1 MQKSIL
7 FCAERVRQGLGA
19 NIVGRLGESTGFSRR
34 PRKLTS
40 EITVWTLVTG
50 LASGSARTIS
60 DFVRLFVD
68 LTGESIW
75 YKAFHVRIANSRFPE
90 FLRQVLEELMGRFSF
105 PVLENRSPLLR
116 RFTDIVAHDG
126 SSFAVSDDLAADFP
140 GRFTKISPGAVE
152 VHCTY
157 SLMERQPEMI
167 AIAPDKEGERQFL
180 PNPEELAGKLL
191 LVDRGYL
198 SYPYF
203 DAVKAAGGDFIGHAR
218 EKRYTP
224 RILKCYRGLSDKKGV
239 VGKRLD
245 EIDLPNN
252 NVDLLVEGKD
262 SKMKRHSI
270 RLVLFYSA
278 RKKRHLR
285 LVTSLCPR
293 EFKPNV
299 VASLYRLRWQ
309 IELFFK
315 ECKSFTRLKKFQ
327 TKNPHIVEGL
337 IWASMIAILLRRFLL
352 HSAFRG
358 TGEYPSHFTSASM
371 TWTFLLQL
379 ARVALHGHRRTFN
392 KEIDRIFELLRNL
405 AQATNR
411 HRQTT
416 FDVLRIEPV
425 IGYG

>member
-1 MQKSIL
+1 MQKRIV
-7 FCAERVRQGLGA
+7 FCAQRIRQGLSA
-19 NIVGRLGESTGFSRR
+19 KVVGRLGEATGFAKR
-34 PRKLTS
+34 PRKLTA
-40 EITVWTLVTG
+40 ENAVWTLVTG
-50 LASGSARTIS
+50 MASGSARTIS
-60 DFVRLFVD
+60 DLVRLFVD

-90 FLRQVLEELMGRFSF
+90 FLRRVLEELMGEFSF
-105 PVLENRSPLLR
+105 PVLESRSPLLK

-152 VHCTY
+152 IHCTY
-157 SLMERQPEMI
+157 SLMERQPEAI
-167 AIAPDKEGERQFL
+167 TIAPDKEGERQFL
-180 PNPEELAGKLL
+180 PKPEELSGKLL

-203 DAVKAAGGDFIGHAR
+203 DAVMSAGGDFIAR
-218 EKRYTP
+218 ARDKRYTP
-224 RILKCYRGLSDKKGV
+224 RILKCYRGLNNKKTV
-239 VGKRLD
+239 IGKRLD

-252 NVDLLVEGKD
+252 NVDLLVEGRD
-262 SKMKRHSI
+262 SKMKKHQI
-270 RLVLFYSA
+270 RLVLFYVA
-278 RKKRHLR
+278 KKKYHLR
-285 LVTSLCPR
+285 LITSLCPR
-293 EFKPNV
+293 EFGPST

-337 IWASMIAILLRRFLL
+337 IWASMIGILLRRFLL
-352 HSAFRG
+352 HSAFKD
-358 TGEYPSHFTSASM
+358 TGKHPSHLASASM
-371 TWTFLLQL
+371 TWTFLLTL
-379 ARVALHGHRRTFN
+379 ARIRLHRRHRVLE
-392 KEIDRIFELLRNL
+392 KELERIFALLERL

-411 HRQTT
+411 HRETT
-416 FDVLRIEPV
+416 FDLLRIKPV